1 MEDSKL
7 EEKARYTEACSEL
20 GLEIKETIP
29 WAKDL
34 SSPLAICFDKDKGW
48 VTETLGPTSGHW
60 KRLARQTNK
69 PSRGKKDSPEKLKRS
84 GPFPL

>member
-48 VTETLGPTSGHW
+48 VTETLGPTSGA
-60 KRLARQTNK
+60 L
-69 PSRGKKDSPEKLKRS
+69 EKACKANQ
-84 GPFPL
+84 